1 MGTKYIINVPVAG
14 IWTDPE
20 SVRDIDKQAISK
32 PVSLEEWMKEM
43 TYDYRL
49 ALCNQN
55 ILQTQA
61 LIGEEVDVIRE
72 LDGWSEI
79 ILLGQPSK
87 KHSRGY
93 PGWIPSIQL
102 TEVSNWNLDDKVAV
116 VMSKQTIIYSEKET
130 ELMKVSYQTVLP
142 MLEEIQDY
150 IVVQLP
156 EGTGFV
162 KANEVEVLS
171 SLANR
176 QIGTGQQ
183 IINSGKRFLGLPY
196 LWGGTSSYGYDC
208 SGFTFNM
215 CKANGYKIPRDAD
228 DQFTQGLQVNL
239 EDIEPGDLLF
249 FAYEEGKGTLHHV
262 GLYYGEGKLLHS
274 PNTGR
279 SIEIIDLAGTI
290 YEKELCGACRYWTGT
305 EE

>member
-1 MGTKYIINVPVAG
+1 MGTDYVINVPVAG
-14 IWTDPE
+14 IWTNPE
-20 SVRDIDKQAISK
+20 SVRDIDKQAISN
-32 PVSLEEWMKEM
+32 PVLFEEWLDRL

-49 ALCNQN
+49 ELCEQD

-72 LDGWSEI
+72 LNGWSEV
-79 ILLGQPSK
+79 ILLGQPSQK
-87 KHSRGY
+87 NSRGY

-102 TEVSNWNLDDKVAV
+102 TKVRDWNLDDKVAV
-116 VMSKQTIIYSEKET
+116 VTSNHTVLFSDNET
-130 ELMKVSYQTVLP
+130 ELMKLSYQTVLP
-142 MLEEIQDY
+142 ILEEKQDL

-156 EGTGFV
+156 EGTGIL

-171 SLANR
+171 SLSCRPKGN
-176 QIGTGQQ
+176 GQQ
-183 IINSGKRFLGLPY
+183 IINSGEKFLNLPY
-196 LWGGTSSYGYDC
+196 LWGGTSSFGYDC

-215 CKANGYKIPRDAD
+215 CKANGYNIPRDAD
-228 DQFTQGLQVNL
+228 DQSKQGVPVKV

-249 FAYEEGKGTLHHV
+249 FAYEEGKGQLHHV

-274 PNTGR
+274 PKTGR
-279 SIEIIDLAGTI
+279 SVEIIDLAGTV
-290 YEKELCGACRYWTGT
+290 YETELCGACRYWTGT